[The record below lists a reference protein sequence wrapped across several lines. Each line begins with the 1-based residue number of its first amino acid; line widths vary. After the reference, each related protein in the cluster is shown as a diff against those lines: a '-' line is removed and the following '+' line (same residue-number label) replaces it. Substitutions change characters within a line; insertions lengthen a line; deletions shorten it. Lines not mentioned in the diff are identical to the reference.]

1 MFGVVYDIVEHCEDS
16 KDISMVSKT
25 FIDMKA
31 LNRGFIYKDFQGH
44 LLRVLFSWDGFL
56 KLDIKIDMASEVEMP
71 ELPWH
76 NI

>member
-44 LLRVLFSWDGFL
+44 LLRVLFS
-56 KLDIKIDMASEVEMP
+56 
-71 ELPWH
+71 
-76 NI
+76 